1 MRVELAIFLALAL
14 AVGDG
19 LFVILDQR
27 RECFVVEEPLDTQL
41 TVRYERPSVT
51 TDCAAPYSLRP
62 LMHRFESQELPHL
75 ETLERAGS
83 GSVPGSAPVAV
94 KLTLVDRHTESI
106 VFSRVVGDRKGEAT
120 LSTVS
125 EAAHDLCIR
134 PVRNTPG
141 RPFRFGLEVERGGV
155 RRGDVAA
162 LLRPCESAHLAG
174 NGDRY
179 YAQMAAENHMD
190 RLQVE
195 VVKLNDEL
203 AEILNEAD
211 YMKEK
216 EVRFHR
222 KAERVNLAA
231 IWWPILQ
238 IAILV
243 LTAAFQVQSLKSY
256 FQTRS
261 LY

>member
-1 MRVELAIFLALAL
+1 MITSLAEGVLAGQRVR
-14 AVGDG
+14 V
-19 LFVILDQR
+19 
-27 RECFVVEEPLDTQL
+27 VVEIEADRACQILRHWFQK
-41 TVRYERPSVT
+41 
-51 TDCAAPYSLRP
+51 CAIYSWR
-62 LMHRFESQELPHL
+62 R
-75 ETLERAGS
+75 
-83 GSVPGSAPVAV
+83 
-94 KLTLVDRHTESI
+94 
-106 VFSRVVGDRKGEAT
+106 
-120 LSTVS
+120 
-125 EAAHDLCIR
+125 
-134 PVRNTPG
+134 
-141 RPFRFGLEVERGGV
+141 RGGV

-222 KAERVNLAA
+222 KAERVNLAS

-238 IAILV
+238 IAILM
-243 LTAAFQVQSLKSY
+243 LTAVFQVQSLKSY
-256 FQTRS
+256 FQTKS

>member
-41 TVRYERPSVT
+41 TVRY
-51 TDCAAPYSLRP
+51 
-62 LMHRFESQELPHL
+62 ELPHL

-106 VFSRVVGDRKGEAT
+106 VFSRVVGDRKGEAA

-141 RPFRFGLEVERGGV
+141 RPFRFGLEVER
-155 RRGDVAA
+155 
-162 LLRPCESAHLAG
+162 G